1 MRTFILI
8 IATALSMSTALAQD
22 PTDLYLFQLQTTPDH
37 TSHVYQPKF
46 LSGFN
51 PDGYTNQPWFVSN
64 DALLVSAR
72 MKGETQNDIYLLST
86 ASKKIRQI
94 TKTASN
100 EYSPRIHPDGMRMSV
115 LRQVEGDSINQQVF
129 QTNWPGGGNYKSV
142 TPKTKDI
149 GYYTWLNKDE
159 LALFRIEGESN
170 RMVIENVIDHR
181 IRPVTT
187 SIGRTLLTD
196 KSGAIFYVHKFND
209 DYWYI
214 KKYQPA
220 TGTID
225 IIIQTPGKTED
236 FVIAPDGTYYMG
248 IDEKLYSFHPLY
260 NTTWQQIADL
270 SIYGVHHITRMA
282 VSPDGKHLALVSIK
296 GN

>member
-1 MRTFILI
+1 MRTFLQSIV
-8 IATALSMSTALAQD
+8 AVLSISTAVAQD
-22 PTDLYLFQLQTTPDH
+22 PTDLYLFQLQTTADH
-37 TSHVYQPKF
+37 ASHVYQPKF

-51 PDGYTNQPWFVSN
+51 PNGYTNQPWFVSN
-64 DALLVSAR
+64 DALLVSVR
-72 MKGETQNDIYLLST
+72 MQGDSQNDIYLLST

-94 TKTASN
+94 TKTSTN
-100 EYSPRIHPDGMRMSV
+100 EYSPRIHPDGIHLSV
-115 LRQVEGDSINQQVF
+115 VRQVEGDSINQQVY
-129 QTNWPGGGNYKSV
+129 QTAWPGGGSYKSL

-149 GYYTWLNKDE
+149 GYYSWLSKDE
-159 LALFRIEGESN
+159 LALFRIEGESS
-170 RMVIENVIDHR
+170 RMVIENVSDHR
-181 IRPVTT
+181 GRPVTT

-196 KSGAIFYVHKFND
+196 KSGAVIYVHKFND

-214 KKYQPA
+214 KKYLPS

-248 IDEKLYSFHPLY
+248 MGEKLYSFHPTH

-270 SIYGVHHITRMA
+270 SIYGIRQISRLA

-296 GN
+296 